1 MKNYDWVIGKKF
13 GKLTILSYTAP
24 IKQHSYQRECT
35 CLCSC
40 GKEVV
45 TRLNRVLRGDTTS
58 CGHLRSEMGKRYSNK
73 LDQIKAYE
81 SRTSVDKPIS
91 TSTTGIRNISK
102 SDKESTYRVY
112 ISRHG
117 KTYRR
122 RAKTL
127 EEAKLIKKELIK
139 KAEKEFGEVI
149 YRAHG
154 KI

>member
-1 MKNYDWVIGKKF
+1 M
-13 GKLTILSYTAP
+13 
-24 IKQHSYQRECT
+24 
-35 CLCSC
+35 
-40 GKEVV
+40 
-45 TRLNRVLRGDTTS
+45 
-58 CGHLRSEMGKRYSNK
+58 
-73 LDQIKAYE
+73 
-81 SRTSVDKPIS
+81 
-91 TSTTGIRNISK
+91 
-102 SDKESTYRVY
+102 Y

-149 YRAHG
+149 YKEYG